1 VNACPVNA
9 LELRPTNDPKNKKK
23 KKARLHKELC
33 VGCGVCTARCAT
45 EAIRMIPRTN
55 RVLHPESIFEVIIL
69 SSLERGTLQN
79 QIFDN
84 PQSVTQQYMRNFMGA
99 FLRLP
104 PVRKALIS
112 DTFRSI
118 FLRGAKVTAQLQGK
132 GWMLDI

>member
-1 VNACPVNA
+1 M
-9 LELRPTNDPKNKKK
+9 
-23 KKARLHKELC
+23 C
-33 VGCGVCTARCAT
+33 VGCGVCTAKCAT
-45 EAIRMIPRTN
+45 AAIRMVPRTD

-69 SSLERGTLQN
+69 SSLERGTMQN

-84 PQSVTQQYMRNFMGA
+84 PQSITHQYMRNFVGA